1 MIERVLSR
9 INVINRSKIC
19 ALLSGMLRLRGITKH
34 LMEKETQF
42 IPQKEPSGVDSLFN
56 ELGSELDF
64 GTVDNPTGLSE
75 STAKHPLEIAKFIT
89 NLLVSVVAIWVF
101 ITIVDGTIRNLE
113 NNGFLKE
120 IKLCSYY
127 TFGVDNLG
135 NAECGSYVQ
144 TKTFVAGQKEA
155 LEKDLGGKLAIVI
168 PKKLVTT
175 NTAKLPEVSFILQK
189 TGNTRTSIT
198 EVTKNF
204 LNIKNTA
211 TEYQGKDIDCEKMLL
226 NEKGELTVRCDF
238 YGFPLLSSD
247 ATPFTSRSTALAFL
261 KKLEDPSS
269 NFTLLEQPKSLEI
282 EKFSS
287 ADAGLRSTFS
297 TRTSLTL
304 KVRYSPSNKL

>member
-1 MIERVLSR
+1 
-9 INVINRSKIC
+9 
-19 ALLSGMLRLRGITKH
+19 
-34 LMEKETQF
+34 MEKETQF

-64 GTVDNPTGLSE
+64 GAIDNSSGLSE
-75 STAKHPLEIAKFIT
+75 SPAKHPLEIAKLVT
-89 NLLVSVVAIWVF
+89 GLLVSVVALAAFV
-101 ITIVDGTIRNLE
+101 TTVDATIRNLE
-113 NNGFLKE
+113 DNGFLKG
-120 IKLCSYY
+120 IGLCSYY
-127 TFGVDNLG
+127 TLGVDNLG
-135 NAECGSYVQ
+135 TADCGSYTQ
-144 TKTFVAGQKEA
+144 TKAFVAGQKEA

-168 PKKLVTT
+168 PRKLVTA

-211 TEYQGKDIDCEKMLL
+211 TEYQGKDIDCEKMVV
-226 NEKGELTVRCDF
+226 NEKGELTIKCDF

-287 ADAGLRSTFS
+287 VDAGLRSTFS

>member
-1 MIERVLSR
+1 
-9 INVINRSKIC
+9 
-19 ALLSGMLRLRGITKH
+19 
-34 LMEKETQF
+34 MEKESQF
-42 IPQKEPSGVDSLFN
+42 IPQKESSAVDSLFD

-64 GTVDNPTGLSE
+64 GIMDSSGLSE
-75 STAKHPLEIAKFIT
+75 SNSKHPLEIAKLITNALVSIVAIGAFIT
-89 NLLVSVVAIWVF
+89 
-101 ITIVDGTIRNLE
+101 TIDGTIRNLE
-113 NNGFLKE
+113 NNGFLKD
-120 IKLCSYY
+120 IGLCSYY
-127 TFGVDNLG
+127 TFGVDNLSS
-135 NAECGSYVQ
+135 NAECGSYAQ
-144 TKTFVAGQKEA
+144 TKIFVANQKET
-155 LEKDLGGKLAIVI
+155 LEKNLGGKLALVI

-175 NTAKLPEVSFILQK
+175 NVTKLPEVSFILQK

-211 TEYQGKDIDCEKMLL
+211 TDFQGKDIDCEKMLL

-247 ATPFTSRSTALAFL
+247 TTPFTSRSTALAFL

-287 ADAGLRSTFS
+287 TDAGLRSTFS
-297 TRTSLTL
+297 TRTSLSL
-304 KVRYSPSNKL
+304 KMRYSPSNKL